1 MREVFRFSFV
11 QQLKSKY
18 FSIVSIV
25 IAVVLFI
32 LAIAIMALVEVFDKE
47 DVKSEVDYIYVSD
60 SSILSGLDYNL
71 IHTGKNELFS
81 DITFI
86 NYSGTP
92 QEAVEAAAQ
101 KSENALAME
110 VKDSEDGGFTVN
122 IFKTQKYENEDK
134 LDEYISHNLKY
145 VIYEKAGLT
154 SAQKNEILR
163 QTTTVT
169 YVVGDEKSAGDIEF
183 FKTMIPGIFSMIL
196 YMMIL
201 LYGQNISRSVVL
213 EKDSKIIENILTF
226 ANPYDIIFGKLFSQ
240 WLLAIMQF
248 TLWIVSII
256 LGITAGVFVS
266 GMISN
271 DGHSSGEK
279 FLDFMATVSESGAF
293 SPAFIVIAI
302 ISLMF
307 GFLLYCS
314 LAAFVGSFASKT
326 EEVNNYYG
334 IYTMITVV
342 CWMMP
347 YTLSLNGDDHLMGIM
362 RIIPF
367 TGAFTVPADLIL
379 GKMTMSSALLST
391 VIMIACSALIVFLA
405 AKVYKA
411 FVLYKGNTLKLK
423 DIINI
428 LKNSKAKDKV

>member
-169 YVVGDEKSAGDIEF
+169 YVVGDEKSAGDVEF
-183 FKTMIPGIFSMIL
+183 FKTMVPVFFSLIL

-226 ANPYDIIFGKLFSQ
+226 TKPYDIIFGKLFSQ

-248 TLWIVSII
+248 TLWIVSIF
-256 LGITAGVFVS
+256 LGIASGVLIS
-266 GMISN
+266 GMISK
-271 DGHSSGEK
+271 DGKSSGEE
-279 FLDFMATVSESGAF
+279 FIGFIETVSASGAF
-293 SPAFIVIAI
+293 SPGFIVIAI
-302 ISLMF
+302 LSLLF

-326 EEVNNYYG
+326 DEVNNFYG
-334 IYTMITVV
+334 IYTMITIV

-367 TGAFTVPADLIL
+367 TGAFTVPADAIL
-379 GKMTMSSALLST
+379 GKMTIGAALTST
-391 VIMIACSALIVFLA
+391 VLMIACSALIVFLA

>member
-18 FSIVSIV
+18 FSTVSVV
-25 IAVVLFI
+25 IAAVLFI
-32 LAIAIMALVEVFDKE
+32 LAIAVMALVEIFDKE

-71 IHTGKNELFS
+71 IHTGENELFS

-92 QEAVEAAAQ
+92 QEAVEAATQ

-134 LDEYISHNLKY
+134 LDEYIRHNLKY

-154 SAQKNEILR
+154 SAQKDEILR

-183 FKTMIPGIFSMIL
+183 FKTMVPVIFSLIL

-226 ANPYDIIFGKLFSQ
+226 AKPYDIIFGKLFSQ

-256 LGITAGVFVS
+256 LGMTAGVFVS
-266 GMISN
+266 GTISN

-302 ISLMF
+302 VSLMF

-342 CWMMP
+342 CWMIP

-367 TGAFTVPADLIL
+367 TGAFTVPADVIL